1 MATPSPAARLDTLRI
16 RHFELIQ
23 KLAEFGSLRQAAE
36 ALHVSQPAA
45 SAMLKEAEARLGV
58 ELFHRSRSGVVPTA
72 EAEPVIRR
80 VRFLLGE
87 VRGLSEDLQDSRKR
101 RPLVR
106 IGAVPHAMLGV
117 MQDFAAHW
125 SGKEGVRLRLE
136 DGPTSALVEKL
147 LRGELD
153 AIVAPLTP
161 EAGTAFTSSVRSRP
175 LYEETIV
182 VAASVRNP
190 LAKAKNVSL
199 DDLEKAD
206 WVLPGAASRSRQALE
221 GEFLRLGRKPPMPA
235 VEVTSFVY
243 GLALVGRTSM
253 LTVAPATAIN
263 KQNKEQ
269 MVIRLTTQIRP
280 PPFFVHWISRRDSDN
295 NKLLEDIGNHLAMT
309 QSKIASR

>member
-1 MATPSPAARLDTLRI
+1 MTTPTTIARLDTLRI

-23 KLAEFGSLRQAAE
+23 KLAELGSLRRAAE
-36 ALHVSQPAA
+36 AIHVSQPAA
-45 SAMLKEAEARLGV
+45 SAMLKEAEARLGLA
-58 ELFHRSRSGVVPTA
+58 LFHRHRSGVVPTP
-72 EAEPVIRR
+72 EAEPVLRR

-87 VRGLSEDLQDSRKR
+87 LAGLAEDLRDTHRR

-147 LRGELD
+147 LRGDLD

-161 EAGTAFTSSVRSRP
+161 EAGPAFTSAVRSRP
-175 LYEETIV
+175 LYSETIV
-182 VAASVRNP
+182 IAASVKNP
-190 LAKAKNVSL
+190 LAKAKSVSL

-206 WVLPGAASRSRQALE
+206 WVLPGPASRSRQALE
-221 GEFLRLGRKPPMPA
+221 GEFLRLGRSAPLAA

-243 GLALVGRTSM
+243 GLALAGGTSM
-253 LTVAPATAIN
+253 LTVAPATAVRAQE
-263 KQNKEQ
+263 KVCGLKLLSTPL
-269 MVIRLTTQIRP
+269 RFLP
-280 PPFFVHWISRRDSDN
+280 YAVHWTTRRDSGPN
-295 NKLLEDIGNHLAMT
+295 ELLERMGAWLAG
-309 QSKIASR
+309 RFPGD

>member
-1 MATPSPAARLDTLRI
+1 MATHTPTARLDTLRI
-16 RHFELIQ
+16 RHFDLIQ
-23 KLAEFGSLRQAAE
+23 KLAELGSLRRAAE

-58 ELFHRSRSGVVPTA
+58 TLFHRNRSGVIATA

-106 IGAVPHAMLGV
+106 IGAVPHALLGV

-147 LRGELD
+147 LRGDLD

-175 LYEETIV
+175 LYSETIV
-182 VAASVRNP
+182 VAASVRHP
-190 LAKAKNVSL
+190 LVKAKTASI

-221 GEFLRLGRKPPMPA
+221 GEFLRVGRSPPLPA

-243 GLALVGRTSM
+243 GLALVARTSM
-253 LTVAPATAIN
+253 LTVAPATAVRVQE
-263 KQNKEQ
+263 KVGGVK
-269 MVIRLTTQIRP
+269 RLATPLRFLP
-280 PPFFVHWISRRDSDN
+280 YDVHWITRRDSGAN
-295 NKLLEDIGNHLAMT
+295 ELLGEMGEWLV
-309 QSKIASR
+309 KRFPRG

>member
-1 MATPSPAARLDTLRI
+1 MSTPSPAARLDTLRI

-182 VAASVRNP
+182 VAASVRHP
-190 LAKAKNVSL
+190 LAKAKTVSL

-221 GEFLRLGRKPPMPA
+221 GEFLRLGLSAPLPS

-243 GLALVGRTSM
+243 GLTLAARTSM
-253 LTVAPATAIN
+253 LTVAPVTAVKSHEKAAGVKRLATPLRFMPYA
-263 KQNKEQ
+263 
-269 MVIRLTTQIRP
+269 
-280 PPFFVHWISRRDSDN
+280 VHWITRRERSAGDLVGKMGDWLV
-295 NKLLEDIGNHLAMT
+295 KQAGGV
-309 QSKIASR
+309 R